1 MTVMKDDGD
10 DHNSRVPNKTDDQRL
25 YDSRYILYHSNVVDR
40 KNHKKQTTNF
50 CMILFRSKNRCFRR
64 VVNLSFA
71 MKLRFVSKTEGKE
84 ARKFFRGILKELEFT
99 VFFK

>member
-40 KNHKKQTTNF
+40 KNH
-50 CMILFRSKNRCFRR
+50 
-64 VVNLSFA
+64 
-71 MKLRFVSKTEGKE
+71 
-84 ARKFFRGILKELEFT
+84 
-99 VFFK
+99 